1 LRGWTQVPGSEPVSS
16 GSLPAVLVGLGV
28 SFVAGVDLVRALRPG
43 VLLDSDPTW
52 AVPRLLLG
60 LLVVATS
67 AAAGGAASALF
78 LSWSRSAFGAAEP
91 AALPFRLSILRW
103 GAVGAVLT
111 GAAVRIAFFSRLAFP
126 FLIDEVNLISPAL
139 ALSGTWRDMANSIR
153 PIPYGVTNPHE
164 MIGVVYL
171 EALRVSLSLFGTTA
185 TALRALSIL
194 GGVASLVTATLLA
207 RALLPAGGAMLAALA
222 LAGLRWHLI
231 LSVSGW
237 HSILIAPLCDVAA
250 LFLLRAR
257 RGRRVSTP
265 AFAAGLTLG
274 LGAHVYLAAWIAAAA
289 LLGFALWP
297 QDRTEGR
304 APRVRRAAGY
314 LAGFL
319 LAVSPLF
326 LLHSGREI
334 PYFGRASRHNV
345 FREMRYTASATPV
358 FAAAADALVSPWFLA
373 EPEGRHDLPNRSRLG
388 WILGIPVA
396 FALSRAL
403 ARPRNDLSG
412 LLLSHAAAGFAAA
425 VLGGQAGLPNGFRF
439 GYLTTVTAVA
449 AAAGIGQLLGMV
461 PPAARRAAA
470 LAFLGLLAINGV
482 VGIRDAF
489 LRWPEHRV
497 TFDRF
502 FGQDTLLGLAAARW
516 ERYGSVMVERG
527 IGQSDLTIDTV
538 RRYRLEVGRFEPG
551 DYVLA
556 SRRFRL
562 ARSGTEPAPGE
573 RIVERVRDDWGREWG
588 VLISLGG
595 EP

>member
-1 LRGWTQVPGSEPVSS
+1 
-16 GSLPAVLVGLGV
+16 VGFGV
-28 SFVAGVDLVRALRPG
+28 FFVAGVDLVRALRPG
-43 VLLDSDPTW
+43 VLLDPDPSW

-67 AAAGGAASALF
+67 VAAGGAASALF
-78 LSWSRSAFGAAEP
+78 LLWSRSAFGAAEP
-91 AALPFRLSILRW
+91 AALPFQPAILRW
-103 GAVGAVLT
+103 AAVGVVLT
-111 GAAVRIAFFSRLAFP
+111 GAAVRIAFFARLRFS

-139 ALSGTWRDMANSIR
+139 ALSGTWKDMANSIR

-171 EALRVSLSLFGTTA
+171 EALRGSLSLFGTTA

-207 RALLPAGGAMLAALA
+207 RALLPPGGAMLAALT

-250 LFLLRAR
+250 LLLLRAR
-257 RGRRVSTP
+257 RGRGVLTS
-265 AFAAGLTLG
+265 AFAAGVSLG

-297 QDRTEGR
+297 QNRREAGVH
-304 APRVRRAAGY
+304 RVGRAAGY

-326 LLHSGREI
+326 LLDSGREV

-345 FREMRYTASATPV
+345 LREMRYASSITPV

-373 EPEGRHDLPNRSRLG
+373 EPEGRHDLPHRSRLG
-388 WILGIPVA
+388 WILGVPVA
-396 FALSRAL
+396 LAFSRAL
-403 ARPRNDLSG
+403 AHPRNDLSG

-439 GYLTTVTAVA
+439 GYLATVTAVA
-449 AAAGIGQLLGMV
+449 AAAGIGQLLGMIQ
-461 PPAARRAAA
+461 PAARRAAA

-489 LRWPEHRV
+489 LQWPEHRA
-497 TFDRF
+497 TFDSF

-516 ERYGSVMVERG
+516 EGYGSVTVERG

-538 RRYRLEVGRFEPG
+538 RRYRLEVPRSEPG
-551 DYVLA
+551 NYALA
-556 SRRFRL
+556 SRRFHL
-562 ARSGTEPAPGE
+562 ARSGAEPMSGE
-573 RIVERVRDDWGREWG
+573 RIVERVRDGWGREWG

-595 EP
+595 KP